1 MEILIAGGSGFLGKQ
16 IIKAAL
22 TKGHKVAYLSRHE
35 GKGDIFKDPRLTY
48 IKGDI
53 TEADKIH
60 LEHRNFD
67 ILLTVLERLSPIN

>member
-48 IKGDI
+48 I
-53 TEADKIH
+53 
-60 LEHRNFD
+60 R
-67 ILLTVLERLSPIN
+67 